1 MGKVAFR
8 LVVYF
13 SGESE
18 IFVRREEIDQE
29 PFVEE
34 RTHLLLPLIVS
45 GYFLAV
51 DSHLPGGGFNQVEDQ
66 AEKSGL
72 ARSVITHQPK
82 ALAIADADRRNIQ
95 YGHPVIYLF

>member
-1 MGKVAFR
+1 MGEIAFR
-8 LVVYF
+8 LVIYF
-13 SGESE
+13 SGKSE
-18 IFVRREEIDQE
+18 IFVRCEEINQE

-72 ARSVITHQPK
+72 ARSVIAYQPK
-82 ALAIADADRRNIQ
+82 ALAIVNTDGRNIQ